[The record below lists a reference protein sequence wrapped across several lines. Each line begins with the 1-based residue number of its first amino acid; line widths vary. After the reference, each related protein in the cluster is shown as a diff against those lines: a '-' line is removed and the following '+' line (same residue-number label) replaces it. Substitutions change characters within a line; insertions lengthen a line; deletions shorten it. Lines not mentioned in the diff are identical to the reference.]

1 MTEIKKLG
9 GAQPCLEMTSFDL
22 PECEQRVIDVDDPIN
37 FTGIF
42 SEESEHMS
50 ISSDSLSSSILSSD
64 GSQDVTQC
72 GNFRLSLQSQ
82 FSSMP
87 LSTIPLV
94 SLDKGDI
101 SEGKDEEGLQAGV
114 IGGEGKEIS
123 VVCQESCNCHQIENS
138 TGSSMSSDT
147 SSWDFD
153 RIDIC
158 VSSLNLEREDSGL
171 VQGRET
177 SLSISDSVLPS
188 PSFGAVSAVRNFKPW
203 LSSTSLTSVD
213 QGDEVNTTSTDSDE
227 PLFWPLDHSLYYFL
241 DFEKF
246 LCPSPCSKED
256 KNVTTTGIPSSKLT
270 KLGIHQHS
278 PQANKKDVRGFRR
291 IPFNTALN
299 SAAKY
304 DSKIR
309 GNGAPKAASM
319 PSRLNI
325 SARTTPPQHPCNI
338 SKRRGKPRLKID
350 VAREDYDSSE
360 PVNLLSKE
368 AELFDCM
375 LERGSIEDLIGLNE
389 FDGHEGIDANL
400 GEQLT
405 LLLSPCGG
413 LIPRDTEF
421 VKGR

>member
-1 MTEIKKLG
+1 MTE
-9 GAQPCLEMTSFDL
+9 
-22 PECEQRVIDVDDPIN
+22 CEPRIIDVDDPIN

-64 GSQDVTQC
+64 GSQDVTRC
-72 GNFRLSLQSQ
+72 DSFRLSLQSQ

-101 SEGKDEEGLQAGV
+101 SEGKYEEGLQAGV
-114 IGGEGKEIS
+114 VGDEGKEIS
-123 VVCQESCNCHQIENS
+123 VACQEGCNCYQIENS
-138 TGSSMSSDT
+138 VGSSISSDT
-147 SSWDFD
+147 SSWDFE

-158 VSSLNLEREDSGL
+158 ISSLNLEREDSEF
-171 VQGRET
+171 VQGGET
-177 SLSISDSVLPS
+177 ALDIFDSVLLS
-188 PSFGAVSAVRNFKPW
+188 PSFSALSAVRDFKTWP
-203 LSSTSLTSVD
+203 SSRPLASVG
-213 QGDEVNTTSTDSDE
+213 QEDEVSSTSTDSDE

-246 LCPSPCSKED
+246 LCPSPCGKED
-256 KNVTTTGIPSSKLT
+256 KNVTTARIPLSKLA
-270 KLGIHQHS
+270 KLGIHQNS
-278 PQANKKDVRGFRR
+278 PQANKKDDRGFRR
-291 IPFNTALN
+291 RIPLN
-299 SAAKY
+299 SATKC
-304 DSKIR
+304 DSKVR
-309 GNGAPKAASM
+309 GNGAPKTTSM
-319 PSRLNI
+319 PSMLSI
-325 SARTTPPQHPCNI
+325 STRTTSPRHPCNI
-338 SKRRGKPRLKID
+338 SKRRGKPQLKID
-350 VAREDYDSSE
+350 VAREEDYDSSE

-413 LIPRDTEF
+413 LIPLDAEF
-421 VKGR
+421 IKGR